1 MLDTGAVQ
9 ESQSPWASPV
19 VLAPKK
25 DGSVR
30 LCVDYRRLNAVTDRH
45 CHQER
50 SRHAYHFRRLAARFP
65 PRRERASV
73 ATWTVLVEDRPVGWA
88 SALRWREQPRPER
101 GAPPESVPEPFR
113 GNTLEDRHPH
123 EPAAVYNEAERRL
136 LCPVCGVPE
145 LHRPT
150 HLAGALHQARVAADW
165 ARRAAPPPA
174 APPAAPRPL
183 EVAEAIRILRQV
195 RPDLLRDPAHEEAIL
210 DLDLHTSLE
219 YTEET
224 KDLFYTYIKIV
235 HLEITAHF
243 MSIKSA

>member
-1 MLDTGAVQ
+1 MLLM
-9 ESQSPWASPV
+9 E
-19 VLAPKK
+19 
-25 DGSVR
+25 
-30 LCVDYRRLNAVTDRH
+30 DRH
-45 CHQER
+45 FQPER
-50 SRHAYHFRRLAARFP
+50 VRHAYHFRRLAARFP

-73 ATWTVLVEDRPVGWA
+73 ATWTVLLEDRPVGWA

-101 GAPPESVPEPFR
+101 GAPPETVPEPFR

-123 EPAAVYNEAERRL
+123 EHVAVYNEAERRL

-183 EVAEAIRILRQV
+183 EVAEAIRVLRQA

-210 DLDLHTSLE
+210 DLDL
-219 YTEET
+219 
-224 KDLFYTYIKIV
+224 
-235 HLEITAHF
+235 
-243 MSIKSA
+243 

>member
-1 MLDTGAVQ
+1 M
-9 ESQSPWASPV
+9 
-19 VLAPKK
+19 
-25 DGSVR
+25 
-30 LCVDYRRLNAVTDRH
+30 DRH

-145 LHRPT
+145 LHRLT

-210 DLDLHTSLE
+210 DLDL
-219 YTEET
+219 
-224 KDLFYTYIKIV
+224 
-235 HLEITAHF
+235 
-243 MSIKSA
+243 